1 MVGLMAVLVMFLW
14 GRRKLIRQQKTH
26 EFEMQNLDKKK
37 QESPA
42 NDVGKPSSPD
52 VPCTPDTDNS
62 ETQEGR
68 AEGIEIE
75 GMETAVEGGDN
86 AEIIMQED

>member
-1 MVGLMAVLVMFLW
+1 
-14 GRRKLIRQQKTH
+14 
-26 EFEMQNLDKKK
+26 MQNLQNSKEKEKPVADDIV
-37 QESPA
+37 EE
-42 NDVGKPSSPD
+42 KPSSPE
-52 VPCTPDTDNS
+52 VPPTPDTDNS